1 MSDPVKPVSNID
13 GKNKEHLAK
22 VLQSKG
28 MSKEGSKNI
37 VDGKELKDPVD
48 KAMDKVKDK
57 EKEKI
62 REKATETF
70 VNRVKTSDKQQK
82 AVLDF
87 IKG

>member
-1 MSDPVKPVSNID
+1 MGKPTTNTD
-13 GKNKEHLAK
+13 GKNATHQAK

-28 MSKEGSKNI
+28 FSKQGSQDI
-37 VDGKELKDPVD
+37 VQGKAPNDPVD
-48 KAMDKVKDK
+48 KARGKGGVDAETKN
-57 EKEKI
+57 KI
-62 REKATETF
+62 REMANETY